1 MTISNGYVY
10 AGNPSNSIS
19 IIRVKPLSDMMM
31 LLTFDTGET
40 RLFDATVLDGPVF
53 RPLRDPAIF
62 QSAEIDHGIITW
74 MDGSI
79 DCAPEFMYEHS
90 FEYVNVS

>member
-10 AGNPSNSIS
+10 GGDPSNSIS
-19 IIRVKPLSDMMM
+19 IIRVKPLGNMMM

-40 RLFDATVLDGPVF
+40 RLFDATVLDEPVF
-53 RPLRDPAIF
+53 RPLCDPAIF
-62 QSAEIDHGIITW
+62 QSAEINHGIVIW

-79 DCAPEFMYEHS
+79 DCATEFIYEHS
-90 FEYVNVS
+90 FEYANVT